1 MEHRQGEKMEL
12 KEYFENTV
20 GRGVLATADSE
31 GLVDAAVYSRPLFID
46 DQTVAFVMMERLS
59 HANIQSNPHATYLF
73 MEEVNKYEGKR
84 LYLTKTKEET
94 DQEVISR
101 MTAGKASGMPEEYSH
116 EMRFLVYFTIDAV
129 LPLIGNKEKN
139 HG

>member
-1 MEHRQGEKMEL
+1 MEL
-12 KEYFENTV
+12 REYFENTS

-46 DQTVAFVMMERLS
+46 DETVAFVMMERLS

-73 MEEVNKYEGKR
+73 MEEVDKYEGKR
-84 LYLTKTKEET
+84 LYLTKIKEET
-94 DQEVISR
+94 DQEVISQ
-101 MTAGKASGMPEEYSH
+101 MTGKKASGMPEEYGH

-129 LPLIGNKEKN
+129 LPLIGTKEKN